1 MVMKPKKDD
10 RKNKILI
17 ISIVK
22 PFPGE
27 SGQQMRVRH
36 TIEAIKPFYHI
47 TFLTTTT
54 PNEINLTK
62 NKTTLVIAHRM
73 STIHNADN
81 IFVLNQ
87 GKIINSGNHDFLI
100 KNCNTYKSLYQ
111 KQLR

>member
-17 ISIVK
+17 ISTVK

-47 TFLTTTT
+47 TFLQ
-54 PNEINLTK
+54 PLLQMKLILRKIN
-62 NKTTLVIAHRM
+62 
-73 STIHNADN
+73 
-81 IFVLNQ
+81 
-87 GKIINSGNHDFLI
+87 
-100 KNCNTYKSLYQ
+100 
-111 KQLR
+111 